1 MALLG
6 AGGDTCCAGTRAG
19 RGRTDDR
26 GLGIRILMQY
36 PHTQPSPVYVSA
48 YSARQG
54 MRIRR
59 LPKPKYPKVSM
70 YPCVTRPHR
79 PQCLASCTLPVT
91 GAAPCRCAC
100 GCVVHLHVH
109 LRASMRVRMRM
120 HMRVHVLICR
130 YMSIHIHRTRT
141 DAHAHA
147 HAVGQCWREVHEW
160 W

>member
-70 YPCVTRPHR
+70 YPCVTRTYSR
-79 PQCLASCTLPVT
+79 SYARLTLFRYIAAVVT
-91 GAAPCRCAC
+91 E
-100 GCVVHLHVH
+100 
-109 LRASMRVRMRM
+109 RATFFWSYMGDTYPLYLVQG
-120 HMRVHVLICR
+120 LIQTVSTVSGRDTVDTVCIVSQR
-130 YMSIHIHRTRT
+130 IWTG
-141 DAHAHA
+141 
-147 HAVGQCWREVHEW
+147 V
-160 W
+160 

>member
-70 YPCVTRPHR
+70 YPCITRVARLR
-79 PQCLASCTLPVT
+79 PLLLLGARARRGCARRARRQ
-91 GAAPCRCAC
+91 AAPAASPRATPSPRVASSACASSWCRNPRRP
-100 GCVVHLHVH
+100 L
-109 LRASMRVRMRM
+109 LRRLPTSLQIA
-120 HMRVHVLICR
+120 
-130 YMSIHIHRTRT
+130 
-141 DAHAHA
+141 
-147 HAVGQCWREVHEW
+147 
-160 W
+160 